1 MPVIHHDGVE
11 LAFEVEGDPDGA
23 PVLLLHGFPDT
34 SRVWIHQRRALVEA
48 GRLVITPDMRGF
60 GASGRPEAIES
71 YRMSALVGDA
81 IAILTAVERSRVD
94 VVGHDLGAVL
104 GWALASRVPAVVE
117 RLVAISV
124 GYSQGFA
131 ELDLEQ
137 WQRWWYMLLFQP
149 SGLAETFLPLDD
161 WRGLRLLARDHPAID
176 DCIADLSAPGA
187 LTAALGWYRAN
198 TPPEAW
204 VAPFEGPPVLAP
216 TMGIWSTGDVALT
229 EAQMT
234 SSAAHVEGP
243 WRYERIEGPGH
254 WLPLEAPGVVNDLLL
269 DFLA

>member
-1 MPVIHHDGVE
+1 VRVVEHDGVE
-11 LAFEVEGDPDGA
+11 LAFEVEGDPDGP
-23 PVLLLHGFPDT
+23 PVLLLHGFPDS
-34 SRVWIHQRRALVEA
+34 SRVWVHQRRALVAA

-71 YRMSALVGDA
+71 YRMSTLVGDVL
-81 IAILTAVERSRVD
+81 AILTEVQRERVA

-104 GWALASRVPAVVE
+104 AWALASRVPAVVE

-124 GYSQGFA
+124 GYPQAFA

-149 SGLAETFLPLDD
+149 PGLAEAFLPLDD

-187 LTAALGWYRAN
+187 LTAALAWYRAN
-198 TPPEAW
+198 TPAEAW
-204 VAPFEGPPVLAP
+204 VAPFEGPPVTAP

-243 WRYERIEGPGH
+243 WRYERLEGLGH
-254 WLPLEAPGVVNDLLL
+254 WLPLEAPDVINDLLL
-269 DFLA
+269 DFLT

>member
-1 MPVIHHDGVE
+1 VRRIDHDGVE
-11 LAFEVEGDPDGA
+11 LAFEVEGDADGD

-34 SRVWIHQRRALVEA
+34 SRVWVHQRRALVEA

-71 YRMSALVGDA
+71 YRMSTLVADVL
-81 IAILTAVERSRVD
+81 AILGAVGRDRVD

-104 GWALASRVPAVVE
+104 GWALASRVPAVVH

-124 GYSQGFA
+124 GYPQGFA

-149 SGLAETFLPLDD
+149 PGLAETFLPLDD
-161 WRGLRLLARDHPAID
+161 WRGLRLLARGHPAID
-176 DCIADLSAPGA
+176 DCIAELSEPGA
-187 LTAALGWYRAN
+187 LTAALAWYRAN
-198 TPPEAW
+198 TPSEAW
-204 VAPFEGPPVLAP
+204 VAPFDGPNVAAP
-216 TMGIWSTGDVALT
+216 TMGIWSTDDVALT

-234 SSAAHVEGP
+234 SSAAHVDGP
-243 WRYERIEGPGH
+243 WRYERLEGLGH
-254 WLPLEAPGVVNDLLL
+254 WLPLEAPEVIDALLL
-269 DFLA
+269 DFLT

>member
-1 MPVIHHDGVE
+1 MRVIDHDGIP
-11 LAFEVEGDPDGA
+11 LAFEVEGEPDGA

-34 SRVWIHQRRALVEA
+34 SRVWVHQRRALVDA
-48 GRLVITPDMRGF
+48 GHLVITPDMRGF
-60 GASGRPEAIES
+60 GASGKPEAVES
-71 YRMSALVGDA
+71 YRMSALVGDV
-81 IAILTAVERSRVD
+81 IAILTEVGRERVA

-104 GWALASRVPAVVE
+104 GWALASRVPTLVD

-124 GYSQGFA
+124 GYPQGFA

-149 SGLAETFLPLDD
+149 PGLAEAFLPLDG
-161 WRGLRLLARDHPAID
+161 WRGLRLLARDHPGID
-176 DCIADLSAPGA
+176 DCIADLSDPGA

-198 TPPEAW
+198 TPAEAW
-204 VAPFEGPPVLAP
+204 VAPFEGPPVLAS
-216 TMGIWSTGDVALT
+216 TMGIWSSGDVALT

-243 WRYERIEGPGH
+243 WRYERVDGFGH
-254 WLPLEAPGVVNDLLL
+254 WLPLEAPDVLNHLLL